1 MFKWFKKKFGKDIQ
15 DERRKSVDDG
25 GRPTTPAPVNGR
37 AQGIQAS
44 DQLEWRIS
52 ERHITPRKIVKI
64 SDTEE
69 AIPGVVD
76 RLEKNINADAITI
89 TIDGK
94 TYSSSNE
101 EEIAEILKYVG
112 EQLRANK

>member
-1 MFKWFKKKFGKDIQ
+1 MFKWFKKKFGKTNQ
-15 DERRKSVDDG
+15 DE
-25 GRPTTPAPVNGR
+25 
-37 AQGIQAS
+37 
-44 DQLEWRIS
+44 ES
-52 ERHITPRKIVKI
+52 ERGQIFQVAL
-64 SDTEE
+64 DTEEGKRALAQAMQMPIKEALINKQIGLSSFPEE

-76 RLEKNINADAITI
+76 RFEKNINANPITI